1 MCFKFQ
7 SCTRINEIGF
17 VFFYSINEYSDI
29 YSSLILINMFIPFI
43 EKIKLR
49 LQEPLP
55 GEDAQLVMAPS
66 RRQFPEEFVVHPDAK
81 KSAVLVLLFPFD
93 TTIHTILI
101 QRPVYEGVHSGQ
113 VSFPGG
119 KYEEGDLDLSFTA
132 LREAS
137 EEVGIKI
144 KNVEIIGKM
153 TDLYIRPSNFLVSP
167 FIAYTDR
174 KPDFVIDKHEVQKI
188 ISVDL
193 FALGNNEIKSEKIII
208 HSSGNKIKTPY
219 YEIEG
224 LTVWGATAMI
234 ISELNVIVTESK
246 IISF

>member
-1 MCFKFQ
+1 
-7 SCTRINEIGF
+7 
-17 VFFYSINEYSDI
+17 
-29 YSSLILINMFIPFI
+29 MFIRFV
-43 EKIKLR
+43 EQVKLR

-66 RRQFPEEFVVHPDAK
+66 RRDFPEEFVVHPNAK
-81 KSAVLVLLFPFD
+81 KSAVLILLYPYNER
-93 TTIHTILI
+93 IHTILI
-101 QRPVYEGVHSGQ
+101 QRPVYDGVHSGQ

-119 KYEEGDLDLSFTA
+119 KYEETDLLLSTTA

-137 EEVGIKI
+137 EEVGIPANK
-144 KNVEIIGKM
+144 VEILGKL
-153 TDLYIRPSNFLVSP
+153 TDLYIRPSNFIVSP
-167 FIAYTDR
+167 FIGYVDHF
-174 KPDFVIDKHEVQKI
+174 PDFVIDTHEVQKI

-193 FALGNNEIKSEKIII
+193 FGLNSNDIRSEKVIL
-208 HSSGNKIKTPY
+208 HSSGHKIKTPC

-234 ISELNVIVTESK
+234 ISELNTIVKESK

>member
-1 MCFKFQ
+1 
-7 SCTRINEIGF
+7 
-17 VFFYSINEYSDI
+17 
-29 YSSLILINMFIPFI
+29 MFIRSV

-55 GEDAQLVMAPS
+55 GEKAQLLMAPS
-66 RRQFPEEFVVHPDAK
+66 RRKFPEEFIVHPNAK
-81 KSAVLVLLFPFD
+81 KSAVLILLFPFNNS
-93 TTIHTILI
+93 IHTILI
-101 QRPVYEGVHSGQ
+101 QRPIYEGVHSGQ

-119 KYEEGDLDLSFTA
+119 KYEEADQDLSFTA

-137 EEVGIKI
+137 EEVGI
-144 KNVEIIGKM
+144 NTDSVEIIGKL

-167 FIAYTDR
+167 FIAFTDR
-174 KPDFVIDKHEVQKI
+174 MPDFVIDNHEVQKI

-193 FALGNNEIKSEKIII
+193 FALGSKEIKSEKIII
-208 HSSGNKIKTPY
+208 HSSGMKIKTPY

-234 ISELNVIVTESK
+234 ISELNVIVKESK
-246 IISF
+246 FISF

>member
-1 MCFKFQ
+1 M
-7 SCTRINEIGF
+7 F
-17 VFFYSINEYSDI
+17 VR
-29 YSSLILINMFIPFI
+29 FI
-43 EKIKLR
+43 EQIKIR
-49 LQEPLP
+49 LKEPLP
-55 GEDAQLVMAPS
+55 GEDAQLLMAPS
-66 RRQFPEEFVVHPDAK
+66 RRQFPEEFLVHPNAK
-81 KSAVLVLLFPFD
+81 KSAVLILLFPFNNS
-93 TTIHTILI
+93 IHTILI

-119 KYEEGDLDLSFTA
+119 KYEESDLLLSFTA

-137 EEVGIKI
+137 EEVGIKT
-144 KNVEIIGKM
+144 NTVEIIGKL

-167 FIAYTDR
+167 FIAYTGQV
-174 KPDFVIDKHEVQKI
+174 PDFVIDNHEVQKI

-193 FALGNNEIKSEKIII
+193 FALDNNEIRSEKTIL
-208 HSSGNKIKTPY
+208 HSSGSKIKTPY

-234 ISELNVIVTESK
+234 ISELNRIVNESK

>member
-1 MCFKFQ
+1 M
-7 SCTRINEIGF
+7 F
-17 VFFYSINEYSDI
+17 VR
-29 YSSLILINMFIPFI
+29 FI
-43 EKIKLR
+43 EQVKLR
-49 LQEPLP
+49 LQKPLP
-55 GEDAQLVMAPS
+55 GEDAQLLMAPS

-81 KSAVLVLLFPFD
+81 KSAVLILLYPIKD
-93 TTIHTILI
+93 SIHTILI

-119 KYEEGDLDLSFTA
+119 KYEEGDMHLRHTA

-137 EEVGIKI
+137 EEIGIKSD
-144 KNVEIIGKM
+144 NVKILGQL
-153 TDLYIRPSNFLVSP
+153 TDLYIRPSNFLVST
-167 FIAYTDR
+167 FIGYTGHS
-174 KPDFVIDKHEVQKI
+174 PDFIIDKYEVQKI

-193 FALGNNEIKSEKIII
+193 FTLDNNDIKFEKIIL

-234 ISELNVIVTESK
+234 ISELNTVVRESK

>member
-1 MCFKFQ
+1 M
-7 SCTRINEIGF
+7 F
-17 VFFYSINEYSDI
+17 VR
-29 YSSLILINMFIPFI
+29 FI
-43 EKIKLR
+43 EQVKIR
-49 LQEPLP
+49 LKEPLP
-55 GEDAQLVMAPS
+55 GEDAQLLMAPH
-66 RRQFPEEFVVHPDAK
+66 RRNFPEEFVVQADAK
-81 KSAVLVLLFPFD
+81 KSAVLILLFPFKNS
-93 TTIHTILI
+93 IHTILI
-101 QRPVYEGVHSGQ
+101 QRPIYEGVHSGQ

-119 KYEEGDLDLSFTA
+119 KYEKMDKHLSQTA

-137 EEVGIKI
+137 EEVGIQT
-144 KNVEIIGKM
+144 NDVEIIGKL

-167 FIAYTDR
+167 FIGYIGHL
-174 KPDFVIDKHEVQKI
+174 PDFVIDKREVQKI

-193 FALGNNEIKSEKIII
+193 FDLDRKDIRSKKAII

-234 ISELNVIVTESK
+234 ISELNAIVNESK